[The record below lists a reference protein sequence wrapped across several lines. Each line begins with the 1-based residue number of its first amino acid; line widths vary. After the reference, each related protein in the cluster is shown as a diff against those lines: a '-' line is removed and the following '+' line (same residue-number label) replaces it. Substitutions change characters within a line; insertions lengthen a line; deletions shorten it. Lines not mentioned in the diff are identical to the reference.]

1 MTKTERKSRKTEPQD
16 ASQDLKKTPRQGHDA
31 DRTQWAVLTN
41 LHHELRTLL
50 NAIIGY
56 SEMLLEDEENPGKK
70 IYISDLKKIHAAG
83 KQLLALVDE
92 ILQPA
97 KIDAARENLDL
108 KAFGAKLWHKL
119 PTPLNTIIGYSEM
132 LLKDAEKQGQEYF
145 IPDLQKINAAGRR
158 MLGLINNIFKHSKI
172 QSGEMDTDIEN
183 LTSSTSTSSLIQDV
197 VSTSRPLVEDASS
210 TKASEQG
217 SLLVVDDNET
227 NSDLLARHLESQGHT
242 VAQAQNG
249 LQALEMIQKDRFDLV
264 LLDVMM
270 PEMNGYQVLIH
281 IKSDISLK
289 NIPVIMISALGEMDS
304 VVQCIEMGA
313 EDYLPKP
320 FNPVLLKA
328 RINACLEKKRLRDM
342 EQHYAKSMELDLE
355 IGRQIQRGFFPDAL
369 PQLPGWEIVAF
380 FQAAR
385 QVAGDFYDA
394 FLLCNGKQVGLVIAD
409 VCDKGVGSALFM
421 ALFRS
426 LIRVF
431 SGQTHLCEHLCG
443 ESFIDASRK
452 RAGDMIIQQKTID
465 VEQTNALIAVALT
478 NDYIEQNHSDMGM
491 FATLFFGVLN
501 PETGLLSYI
510 NAGHEPLFI
519 VGPTGVKVSLQSTG
533 PAVGVMPDAKFKI
546 EHVLLEP
553 GDILIGYTDGVTEAR
568 SFNGE
573 LYTKE
578 RLQSLLK
585 QPAASASELL
595 ERIKTSLFN
604 YTENA
609 LQIDD
614 ITLLA
619 VRWYPK
625 RQYGIDTNSQNFN
638 NSIVH

>member
-1 MTKTERKSRKTEPQD
+1 MIAMTKTERKSLKTGPQD
-16 ASQDLKKTPRQGHDA
+16 ASQDLKKTPSQGHDA
-31 DRTQWAVLTN
+31 DRTPWAVLSN
-41 LHHELRTLL
+41 LRHELRTLL

-56 SEMLLEDEENPGKK
+56 SEMLLEDAEDAGKK
-70 IYISDLKKIHAAG
+70 VYISDLGKIHAAG

-97 KIDAARENLDL
+97 KIDAALENLDL
-108 KAFGAKLWHKL
+108 EAFGAKLRHEL
-119 PTPLNTIIGYSEM
+119 RTPLNAIIGYSEM
-132 LLKDAEKQGQEYF
+132 LLEDAEKQGQVNF
-145 IPDLQKINAAGRR
+145 IPDLQKIDAAGQRF
-158 MLGLINNIFKHSKI
+158 LGLISNIVKHSKI
-172 QSGEMDTDIEN
+172 QSGKMDTDIVA
-183 LTSSTSTSSLIQDV
+183 LTSSSGTSSLIQDL
-197 VSTSRPLVEDASS
+197 VSTTRPLAEDAAW

-217 SLLVVDDNET
+217 SLLVVDDNAT

-242 VAQAQNG
+242 VALAENG
-249 LQALEMIQKDRFDLV
+249 RQALGMIQKDKFDLV

-270 PEMNGYQVLIH
+270 PEMNGYQVLTH
-281 IKSDISLK
+281 MKSNISWK

-342 EQHYAKSMELDLE
+342 EQLYAKSMELELE
-355 IGRQIQRGFFPDAL
+355 IGRQIQRSFFPNAL
-369 PQLPGWEIVAF
+369 PQLPGWEIAAF

-385 QVAGDFYDA
+385 QVTGDFYDA
-394 FLLCNGKQVGLVIAD
+394 FLLFNGKQVGLVIAD

-421 ALFRS
+421 VLFRS

-431 SGQTHLCEHLCG
+431 SGQTHLCE
-443 ESFIDASRK
+443 SFIAASQK
-452 RAGDMIIQQKTID
+452 RAGDMIIQQETID

-478 NDYIEQNHSDMGM
+478 NDYIEQNHSDMDM

-519 VGPTGVKVSLQSTG
+519 VGPNGVKVSLQPSG
-533 PAVGVMPDAKFKI
+533 PAVGMMPDARFKI
-546 EHVLLEP
+546 EHVQLEP

-568 SFNGE
+568 SSNGE
-573 LYTKE
+573 LYTKK
-578 RLQSLLK
+578 RLQSLLE
-585 QPAASASELL
+585 QPVASASELL
-595 ERIKTSLFN
+595 ERIKTSLFKH
-604 YTENA
+604 TENA
-609 LQIDD
+609 PQSDD
-614 ITLLA
+614 ITLL
-619 VRWYPK
+619 VVQEYPK
-625 RQYGIDTNSQNFN
+625 RQLG
-638 NSIVH
+638 

>member
-1 MTKTERKSRKTEPQD
+1 MTKTDYKSQKTEPQD
-16 ASQDLKKTPRQGHDA
+16 VKKTPKQGHDA
-31 DRTQWAVLTN
+31 DRAQWAVLSD
-41 LHHELRTLL
+41 LRHELCTLL

-56 SEMLLEDEENPGKK
+56 SEMLLEDAEDVGKK
-70 IYISDLKKIHAAG
+70 IYISDLGKIHAAG
-83 KQLLALVDE
+83 NQLFKLVDE
-92 ILQPA
+92 IFQSA
-97 KIDAARENLDL
+97 KTDAARKNLDL
-108 KAFGAKLWHKL
+108 EAFGAKLRHKL
-119 PTPLNTIIGYSEM
+119 CTPLNTIISSSEM
-132 LLKDAEKQGQEYF
+132 LLEDAEKQGQDNF
-145 IPDLQKINAAGRR
+145 IPDLQKINTAGQCI
-158 MLGLINNIFKHSKI
+158 LGQINKIAKRSKI
-172 QSGEMDTDIEN
+172 QPGEMDTDIK
-183 LTSSTSTSSLIQDV
+183 TRISSYVTSSLIQDV
-197 VSTSRPLVEDASS
+197 VNTTSPPAEDA
-210 TKASEQG
+210 ASKKLNDHG
-217 SLLVVDDNET
+217 FLLVVDDNET
-227 NSDLLARHLESQGHT
+227 NRDLLAHHLESQGHT

-249 LQALEMIQKDRFDLV
+249 RQALEMIQKDKFDLV
-264 LLDVMM
+264 LLDLIM

-281 IKSDISLK
+281 MKSDLNSK

-342 EQHYAKSMELDLE
+342 EQLYAKSMELELE
-355 IGRQIQRGFFPDAL
+355 IGQQIQRGFFPNAL
-369 PQLPGWEIVAF
+369 PQLPGWEIAAF

-421 ALFRS
+421 VLFRS

-431 SGQTHLCEHLCG
+431 SGQTHLCDHLC
-443 ESFIDASRK
+443 ESFIAANK
-452 RAGDMIIQQKTID
+452 KTAGDMIIQQETID
-465 VEQTNALIAVALT
+465 IEQSNALVAVALA
-478 NDYIEQNHSDMGM
+478 NDYIEKNHSDMGM
-491 FATLFFGVLN
+491 FVTLFFGVLN

-519 VGPTGVKVSLQSTG
+519 VGPTGVKVSLQPTG
-533 PAVGVMPDAKFKI
+533 PAVGMMPDARFKI
-546 EHVLLEP
+546 EHVQLEP

-568 SFNGE
+568 SLNGDF
-573 LYTKE
+573 YTKK

-585 QPAASASELL
+585 QPVASAPELI
-595 ERIKTSLFN
+595 ESIKTSLFN

-609 LQIDD
+609 PQSDD

-619 VRWYPK
+619 VQRYPK
-625 RQYGIDTNSQNFN
+625 GQYGRGTNS
-638 NSIVH
+638 